1 MKRLSFFLLL
11 CAIVTV
17 ANAQKITHTFQDI
30 PLSEALKYIQTQTT
44 DYNITFI
51 YDELEDFRVT
61 TSIKHK
67 SVTEAIMQVI
77 GFYPVRAVKR
87 GEKEIYVECTHK
99 TERHLTGTIIDENR
113 QPVPYANVYLLHPSD
128 STVIGG
134 GVSNE
139 AGIFVIPYERLRVG
153 DGNREALAT
162 DRDARTL
169 GMLPTVLARISYVGY
184 KTVYKLCDQP
194 EVGTIKMQPDSYT
207 LNGVVVQGE
216 RPKVVLQG
224 NSLMMNVEGTVME
237 RLGTAEDVLTRVP
250 MIAKRGEGFEIL
262 GKGAPLIYVNGRK
275 LRDLQELKNI
285 QSDNIR
291 NVEVIQNPGAR
302 YDASVNAVII
312 IRTKRAAGE
321 GLGVELS
328 SWSRSGRGYANNE
341 RINLTYRTGGL
352 ELFANLFGAYNRRK
366 SHGEFEQTIFAD
378 TLWVIN
384 NQQKNT
390 VRNPFLEGRFG
401 FNYQINDNHSFGG
414 FYQNTYDYVK
424 TRSEYDDDLLA
435 DGVAYDHLQNSSV
448 RRNKN
453 TPIHQANLYY
463 TGKVGQLSIDFNA
476 DYTFRRQ
483 QGLNQQQELSTEY
496 EDRDVNTESQ
506 TRSRLFAEKLFV
518 THPLWKGQIE
528 IGEEYTNTR
537 WKSRFDNQEGY
548 IANSNN
554 EQHESN
560 IAPFMELRQRLGRF
574 QLSAG
579 LRYEHVESEY
589 FVSGV
594 RRDEQCRTYNDL
606 FPSFSVSTSV
616 KNLQLSFSYAKRTT
630 RPSYWQLSSDVTY
643 ENRLNLQTG
652 NPYLKP
658 VKYHNLNAMVMWKW
672 LYLMTNFSHCVDPIL
687 YTAGGLEDDSKV
699 NFVTYLNYDHA
710 DWLTI
715 TLGAQKNVKLGNGI
729 TWTPQ
734 YNVSLM
740 KPWLKSMFNGQ
751 EKCFCHPMLTLQLG
765 NILALPHDW
774 LLQADFNMHTHG
786 NTGSNIYV
794 DSTNPMLSLSISK
807 DFFQHRLNVKLTG
820 NDIFNGGINHVM
832 LYSNRMM
839 FRKMEDNDSR
849 CIQLSLRYRFNV
861 TPSKYKGTGAG
872 NAEKNRL

>member
-1 MKRLSFFLLL
+1 MKRLSFILLL
-11 CAIVTV
+11 CAIVSV
-17 ANAQKITHTFQDI
+17 ASAQKITHTFQDV
-30 PLSEALKYIQTQTT
+30 PLSDALKYIQEQAT

-67 SVTEAIMQVI
+67 SVTEAIMQII
-77 GFYPVRAVKR
+77 GFYPVQVVKR
-87 GEKEIYVECTHK
+87 GENEIYVECTHK

-139 AGIFVIPYERLRVG
+139 AGVFVIPYEQ
-153 DGNREALAT
+153 
-162 DRDARTL
+162 
-169 GMLPTVLARISYVGY
+169 PTVLARISYVGY

-250 MIAKRGEGFEIL
+250 MIAKRSEGFEIL
-262 GKGAPLIYVNGRK
+262 GKGSPLIYVNGRE

-341 RINLTYRTGGL
+341 RINLIYRTGGL

-366 SHGEFEQTIFAD
+366 SQGEFEQTIFAD

-384 NQQKNT
+384 NQQKNH
-390 VRNPFLEGRFG
+390 VRNLFLEGRFG
-401 FNYQINDNHSFGG
+401 FNCQINNNHSFGG

-435 DGVAYDHLQNSSV
+435 NGVTYDHLQNSSV

-453 TPIHQANLYY
+453 TPIHQVNLYY
-463 TGKVGQLSIDFNA
+463 TGKVGQLTIDFNA
-476 DYTFRRQ
+476 DYTSRKQ
-483 QGLNQQQELSTEY
+483 QSRNQQQELSTEY
-496 EDRDVNTESQ
+496 EDRDVNTESL
-506 TRSRLFAEKLFV
+506 TRSKLFAEKLFV

-594 RRDEQCRTYNDL
+594 RRDEQCRTYDDF
-606 FPSFSVSTSV
+606 FPSFSVSTSA

-710 DWLTI
+710 DWITI
-715 TLGAQKNVKLGNGI
+715 TLGAQKNVKLGDGV

-740 KPWLKSMFNGQ
+740 KPWFKSMFNGQ
-751 EKCFCHPMLTLQLG
+751 EKSFCHPMLTLQLG
-765 NILALPHDW
+765 NIVALPHDW

-807 DFFQHRLNVKLTG
+807 DFFQRRLNVKLTG
-820 NDIFNGGINHVM
+820 NDLFNGGINHVM

-849 CIQLSLRYRFNV
+849 CVQLSLRYRFNV